1 MYVRPVRTKCAY
13 YAYSIRART
22 PLIISCRKSNVP
34 WISAALAASAIRR
47 PVDPGGHKPT
57 NRTDLSRSHPRS
69 STTAPREAMATPNPS
84 VVPEAPAHVPADA
97 APADDGTGPAQAQTS
112 SNPAPG
118 GGGSTAVT
126 AERKRALLLEAR
138 ADRLAWVDGVASPF
152 RPSGAGAGSGGTA
165 ADLLAR
171 LLGSTR
177 AGRGSLGS
185 AFGIAAALY
194 GAPLSGEGGTEE
206 GGWSGGLSRSEA
218 LERMR
223 RQLES
228 SLSTDEAKRLLEAA
242 AADEDGAGGGASAD
256 PAYVAAYRTF
266 LNRLREP
273 EAADL
278 VQGMKHFALAF
289 RTQAGALV
297 ERSAGGREARP
308 QGVPPDDGGSGGGGG
323 LPGGCRDEDVRELA
337 STIHKYIDKLV
348 GTVQSHPLFKKA
360 VGADDISWSVE
371 RTRQV
376 LDTFI
381 FAKCQE
387 SILSILSEGGR
398 ALPDDDAD
406 VFLEAKLDALQFVT
420 PSHLDIPQ
428 LLQKGEGGGSSADLG
443 PCDGKLEVPIAALRL
458 IGRQFSP
465 GMMLSCILGAHKGIN
480 DALSTSDGAS
490 PGADDLLPGLILS
503 VLRARP
509 CGILANL
516 RYIDLF
522 ATEAQLRGEAGYAF
536 TNLFGAVQ
544 FIKDMDVEQ
553 HASESNHDGKLGGE
567 APKVQGLS
575 ISPEDFRKGLERSAQ
590 AAKEKECAVSE
601 VEEGREEEGK
611 DEIEEDDEKM
621 FNIPPQDVRDARARG
636 ETVDLDW
643 ARQWLEKNR
652 SVVLEQRLL
661 EREEKDSAPKPPML
675 PEGFTRSYSFVSSR
689 PEDLRVSDITK
700 LLEEYRM
707 LVRATE
713 TLVGERAAK
722 YNAEHKRHIRRKR
735 DQIRKLSLGD
745 F

>member
-1 MYVRPVRTKCAY
+1 
-13 YAYSIRART
+13 
-22 PLIISCRKSNVP
+22 
-34 WISAALAASAIRR
+34 
-47 PVDPGGHKPT
+47 
-57 NRTDLSRSHPRS
+57 
-69 STTAPREAMATPNPS
+69 MATPNPS

-308 QGVPPDDGGSGGGGG
+308 RPWRYRRSRSRRRQRLRRRPRRCSNRCPSSRLDKRRHRLRRRGERGRGWTARG
-323 LPGGCRDEDVRELA
+323 LPRR
-337 STIHKYIDKLV
+337 
-348 GTVQSHPLFKKA
+348 
-360 VGADDISWSVE
+360 
-371 RTRQV
+371 
-376 LDTFI
+376 
-381 FAKCQE
+381 
-387 SILSILSEGGR
+387 
-398 ALPDDDAD
+398 
-406 VFLEAKLDALQFVT
+406 
-420 PSHLDIPQ
+420 
-428 LLQKGEGGGSSADLG
+428 
-443 PCDGKLEVPIAALRL
+443 
-458 IGRQFSP
+458 GRQR
-465 GMMLSCILGAHKGIN
+465 
-480 DALSTSDGAS
+480 AS
-490 PGADDLLPGLILS
+490 LDHPQVYRQAGRDRSIASS
-503 VLRARP
+503 V
-509 CGILANL
+509 
-516 RYIDLF
+516 
-522 ATEAQLRGEAGYAF
+522 
-536 TNLFGAVQ
+536 
-544 FIKDMDVEQ
+544 
-553 HASESNHDGKLGGE
+553 
-567 APKVQGLS
+567 
-575 ISPEDFRKGLERSAQ
+575 
-590 AAKEKECAVSE
+590 
-601 VEEGREEEGK
+601 
-611 DEIEEDDEKM
+611 
-621 FNIPPQDVRDARARG
+621 
-636 ETVDLDW
+636 
-643 ARQWLEKNR
+643 
-652 SVVLEQRLL
+652 
-661 EREEKDSAPKPPML
+661 
-675 PEGFTRSYSFVSSR
+675 
-689 PEDLRVSDITK
+689 
-700 LLEEYRM
+700 
-707 LVRATE
+707 
-713 TLVGERAAK
+713 
-722 YNAEHKRHIRRKR
+722 
-735 DQIRKLSLGD
+735 
-745 F
+745 